1 MRKENNLDPTYEI
14 VLSVIVSILG
24 ADGDADEIKVSFRDG
39 SVYTKCLAPTACARI
54 YDKHIFI
61 DINKLYVRDSCGR
74 TPLQHE
80 LSHFVYLDKLD
91 IHKVCTPK
99 IDIINWRY
107 ADENQ

>member
-1 MRKENNLDPTYEI
+1 MDPTYEI
-14 VLSVIVSILG
+14 ILSIIVSIMSSDG
-24 ADGDADEIKVSFRDG
+24 AEEYEISFVDG
-39 SVYTKCLAPTACARI
+39 SVYTKCLSSTACSRI

-61 DINKLYVRDSCGR
+61 DANKLYKRDSCGR

-99 IDIINWRY
+99 IAILDWRY
-107 ADENQ
+107 AN